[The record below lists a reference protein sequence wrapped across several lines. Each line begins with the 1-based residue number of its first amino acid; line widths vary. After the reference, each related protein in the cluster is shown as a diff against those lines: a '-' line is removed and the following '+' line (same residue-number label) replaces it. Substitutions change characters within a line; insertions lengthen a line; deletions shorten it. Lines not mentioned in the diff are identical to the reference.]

1 MVDKKQVMISVI
13 IPVYNSEKYLHKCI
27 DSVLAQSYTN
37 FELIL
42 VNDGSTDGSGK
53 ICDEYAEKD
62 ERVGVFHKE
71 NGGVSSA
78 RNFGIDNAKGEYIC
92 FVDSDDWLNEHMYIT
107 LIRSIEESNCD
118 ISYCGYFEV
127 NERIKTTQEKRPN
140 YQMGIGCDIIN
151 NVINADLSIPIW
163 ACIIKTEI
171 IKNNEIIFS
180 IGCDYG
186 EDQEFIIKCLFHST
200 KVTSIDKC
208 LYYYRVGIDSA
219 MASKKLNQ
227 FDYPLA
233 MIRTK
238 TYLIKNDQS
247 LKINIED
254 FKNIKITASLIFVV
268 NMLSD
273 SKVKIQDILSFID
286 KKGMDVYIH
295 RNNSVNNLKWR
306 GKIIWNL
313 NPYLYIL
320 IKRIYYILIRYI
332 NYSS

>member
-1 MVDKKQVMISVI
+1 
-13 IPVYNSEKYLHKCI
+13 
-27 DSVLAQSYTN
+27 
-37 FELIL
+37 
-42 VNDGSTDGSGK
+42 
-53 ICDEYAEKD
+53 
-62 ERVGVFHKE
+62 
-71 NGGVSSA
+71 
-78 RNFGIDNAKGEYIC
+78 
-92 FVDSDDWLNEHMYIT
+92 
-107 LIRSIEESNCD
+107 
-118 ISYCGYFEV
+118 
-127 NERIKTTQEKRPN
+127 
-140 YQMGIGCDIIN
+140 
-151 NVINADLSIPIW
+151 
-163 ACIIKTEI
+163 
-171 IKNNEIIFS
+171 
-180 IGCDYG
+180 
-186 EDQEFIIKCLFHST
+186 
-200 KVTSIDKC
+200 
-208 LYYYRVGIDSA
+208 